1 MIEPLTVNLSLLAH
15 DVGLDPQRVE
25 TVVKFYE
32 EGYSVPFIARYRKD
46 ETHNLREEELR
57 AIIDRYRDIQKLNER
72 KQKILH
78 MIGAAGKL
86 TDDLEK
92 KIRGA
97 CSKRSLDDLYL
108 PFKQKRQTLA
118 ASARDKGLEPLA
130 MKIFGAET
138 AFDLNQAAAEFVSEE
153 KKVGSAAEALE
164 GAGHIVS
171 ELFCGR
177 VDLRQALRDYISHN
191 GKLVSAALR
200 PASAEADDKQSGKTK
215 PEESPA
221 DHTPGAEAA
230 ARAATKADEAA
241 KETSDAPAE
250 EAADGAAE
258 AAAQEPAQAAANDTA
273 EAKESAKT
281 SEAGARPVKNHK
293 QNKKKAKK
301 TPAQLRAEQKEK
313 LYSDYFDFSTPL
325 RTCPSY
331 RVMAL
336 NRGEQER
343 VLRVRVDYDR
353 AEVEKIARHTAGLET
368 HPQKDFVEACL
379 SDALTRLILPSIER
393 EIRSDRTEWAE
404 RQSLKVFA
412 KNLRNLLLQKP
423 LYRRRVLAL
432 DPGFRIGCKLVALD
446 EFGNFLANETAFI
459 TGSAERRGK
468 AAAKMVELIKKFNL
482 TVIAIGNGT
491 GCREAEDFVA
501 KMIAE
506 HFADQELV
514 YIIVNEAGASI
525 YSTSIAAQE
534 ELPQFDPL
542 VRGAISIGRRLQDPL
557 NELVKIDP
565 ENLGIGLYQHDLK
578 KDWLQESLRDVVES
592 CVNYVGVDLN
602 TATPAILRYVAG
614 LKQALSKRVYEYRK
628 NNGPFRCREDLKKVS
643 GLGDAAFKNCAGFL
657 RIADGSQPLDST
669 WIHPESYELAEKILK
684 KIGYAKE
691 NLLDPEKRSALAD
704 LIPTLKVKELAKE
717 FDAGVMTVA
726 DILEQFKRPGRDPRN
741 SSSGPIFKKG
751 VMKIEDLKPG
761 MELTGTVLNVVDF
774 GAFVDIGLHDSG
786 LVHISRM
793 KDNYVRDAHQYLAV
807 GDVIKVWVVDVDQK
821 RRRISLSMLAP
832 GSEDAGGQG
841 NQHRGDQPR
850 DERRGRGDRR
860 RDDRPRGERESREE
874 RSSREERRGRDDRSR
889 GERRHRRERGDRQPV
904 VRSVSLPAQRQ
915 IKPISEEMKQGKEPM
930 RSFSD
935 LAQLFGRIQPTE
947 EGKKKP
953 SNQVPPAEEK
963 NAEAKSEPDAQ
974 K

>member
-1 MIEPLTVNLSLLAH
+1 MIEPLTVDLSLVAH
-15 DVGLDPQRVE
+15 DVGLDPQQVE

-46 ETHNLREEELR
+46 ETHNLREEELW
-57 AIIDRYRDIQKLNER
+57 AIVDKYRDVQKLNER

-78 MIGAAGKL
+78 TISVLGKL

-97 CSKRSLDDLYL
+97 RSKRSLDDLYL

-118 ASARDKGLEPLA
+118 ASAREKGLEPLA
-130 MKIFGAET
+130 MKIFGAE
-138 AFDLNQAAAEFVSEE
+138 APFDLNQAAAEFISEE
-153 KKVGSAAEALE
+153 KKVASAAEALE
-164 GAGHIVS
+164 GAGHIIS
-171 ELFCGR
+171 ALFCGR

-191 GKLVSAALR
+191 GKLVSTALR
-200 PASAEADDKQSGKTK
+200 PFAGAADGKQSDK
-215 PEESPA
+215 PQSEES
-221 DHTPGAEAA
+221 AA
-230 ARAATKADEAA
+230 AQTPAAEKEKAADGGAKAA
-241 KETSDAPAE
+241 EQAPAE
-250 EAADGAAE
+250 QAAE
-258 AAAQEPAQAAANDTA
+258 TAKPADTA
-273 EAKESAKT
+273 EVKESAEPSDTAKADDT
-281 SEAGARPVKNHK
+281 AKSAEPAKSGARPGRNQK
-293 QNKKKAKK
+293 QNKKKSRK
-301 TPAQLRAEQKEK
+301 TPAQVRAEQKEK

-325 RTCPSY
+325 RGCPAH
-331 RVMAL
+331 RVMTL

-353 AEVEKIARHTAGLET
+353 AEVEKLAQQTAGLEN
-368 HPQKDFVEACL
+368 HPQKDFLETCL
-379 SDALTRLILPSIER
+379 SDALTRLILPSVER
-393 EIRSDRTEWAE
+393 EIRSDRTERAE
-404 RQSLKVFA
+404 RQSLVVFA

-432 DPGFRIGCKLVALD
+432 DPGFRHGCKLAALD
-446 EFGNFLANETAFI
+446 EFGNFLANETVFI

-468 AAAKMVELIKKFNL
+468 AAAKLVELIKRFNL

-578 KDWLQESLRDVVES
+578 RDWLQESLRDVVES

-614 LKQALSKRVYEYRK
+614 LKQALSKRVYEYRRE
-628 NNGPFRCREDLKKVS
+628 NGPFRCREDLKKVN
-643 GLGDAAFKNCAGFL
+643 GLGDAVFKNCAGFL
-657 RIADGSQPLDST
+657 RIADGSEPLDST

-691 NLLDPEKRSALAD
+691 NLLDPEKRSALAE
-704 LIPTLKVKELAKE
+704 LVPTLKTKALAVE
-717 FDAGVMTVA
+717 FGAGVMTVA
-726 DILEQFKRPGRDPRN
+726 DILEQFKRPGRDPRS

-793 KDNYVRDAHQYLAV
+793 KDKYVSDAHQYLAV

-821 RRRISLSMLAP
+821 RSRISLSMIAP
-832 GSEDAGGQG
+832 GSEDADRQG
-841 NQHRGDQPR
+841 DR
-850 DERRGRGDRR
+850 DPHRGRGDRS
-860 RDDRPRGERESREE
+860 RDDRPREDRPRAEREG
-874 RSSREERRGRDDRSR
+874 REERRGRDDRSR
-889 GERRHRRERGDRQPV
+889 DDRPRGERRQRRERGERQTI
-904 VRSVSLPAQRQ
+904 RSVSLPAERS
-915 IKPISEEMKQGKEPM
+915 IKPISDEMKQGKEPM

-953 SNQVPPAEEK
+953 AKQVSPPEEK
-963 NAEAKSEPDAQ
+963 SAEAKSEPEGRE
-974 K
+974 